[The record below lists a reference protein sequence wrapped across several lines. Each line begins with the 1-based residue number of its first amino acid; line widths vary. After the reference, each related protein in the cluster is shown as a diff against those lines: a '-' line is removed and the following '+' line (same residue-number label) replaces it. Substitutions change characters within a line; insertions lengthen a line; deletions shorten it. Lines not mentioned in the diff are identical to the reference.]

1 MSSGSTFAEPW
12 PDKNY
17 NPKPDVED
25 VILPMP
31 CEGAMAFRR
40 VQVPVNGPLED
51 LPIQEVKT
59 AVTGALS
66 STLILLLLLVVSPS
80 RLRSRAAI
88 T

>member
-51 LPIQEVKT
+51 LPIQVGQDGGDWGFIEHAHPAFIAGRFT
-59 AVTGALS
+59 QPA
-66 STLILLLLLVVSPS
+66 
-80 RLRSRAAI
+80 
-88 T
+88 